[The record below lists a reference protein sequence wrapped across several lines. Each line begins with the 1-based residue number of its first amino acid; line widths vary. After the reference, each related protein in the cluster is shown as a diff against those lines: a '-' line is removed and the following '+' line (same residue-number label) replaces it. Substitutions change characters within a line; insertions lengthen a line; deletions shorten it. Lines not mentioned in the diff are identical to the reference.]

1 MLWRMLRQSWGRNL
15 RRKVLAII
23 TVFLASSLISA
34 LLALAAASSAWLW
47 QRYTGF
53 SDQPIAGLHLYYP
66 SRKQHSPVF
75 GAFIEA
81 MRQ

>member
-34 LLALAAASSAWLW
+34 LLGRRGLITRWLNK
-47 QRYTGF
+47 RG
-53 SDQPIAGLHLYYP
+53 
-66 SRKQHSPVF
+66 
-75 GAFIEA
+75 GANDKGGNE
-81 MRQ
+81 R

>member
-34 LLALAAASSAWLW
+34 LLAVSIDI
-47 QRYTGF
+47 G
-53 SDQPIAGLHLYYP
+53 D
-66 SRKQHSPVF
+66 
-75 GAFIEA
+75 
-81 MRQ
+81 